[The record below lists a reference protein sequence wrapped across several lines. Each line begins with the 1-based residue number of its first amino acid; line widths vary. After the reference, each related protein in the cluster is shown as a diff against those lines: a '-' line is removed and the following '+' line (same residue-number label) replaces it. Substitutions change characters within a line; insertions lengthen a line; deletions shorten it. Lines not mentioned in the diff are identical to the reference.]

1 VPSGS
6 TITSVDP
13 PGNGTAKV
21 VNGDVVYTPKDG
33 FRGEER
39 LTVEVL
45 TPTGE
50 IKDVTVTVAVGKE
63 QKVITRWTAPKKFT
77 PGMNL
82 FGPGTFMTNANQV
95 AAVAVNCTI
104 IKRWVSPNP
113 DPECTVV
120 AGKEGTY
127 IDITV
132 YEPTAVEVLITAPK
146 KGKYAPME
154 QKYVYR
160 VNP

>member
-1 VPSGS
+1 VPQGS

-13 PGNGTAKV
+13 PKNGTAKV
-21 VNGDVVYTPKDG
+21 VDGDIVYTPKDS
-33 FRGEER
+33 FRGEEKI
-39 LTVEVL
+39 TVVVV
-45 TPTGE
+45 TPTGDTQ
-50 IKDVTVTVAVGKE
+50 DVTVTVAVGKE
-63 QKVITRWTAPKKFT
+63 QKVITRWTAPKKLK
-77 PGMNL
+77 PGMNH
-82 FGPGTFMTNANQV
+82 FGPGTFMTNANQMATV
-95 AAVAVNCTI
+95 EVNCSI

-113 DPECTVV
+113 DPKCSVV

-132 YEPTAVEVLITAPK
+132 YEPTAVEVVISAPK